1 MSGQLKLLRIYAAGT
16 ATFLVNTTTF
26 IYLQRRRLLTIE
38 ASLLFDVEKVENQK
52 NCDVSVCTQGMSLE
66 HLHAKKA
73 PKKKNASL
81 HIWRPKPHG
90 CNNLVGAKFVIDRV
104 HNIKN

>member
-1 MSGQLKLLRIYAAGT
+1 MSGQLKLLHIYAAGT
-16 ATFLVNTTTF
+16 ATFLVNATIF

-66 HLHAKKA
+66 HLHVEKDSKRKCQLSHLAA
-73 PKKKNASL
+73 
-81 HIWRPKPHG
+81 
-90 CNNLVGAKFVIDRV
+90 
-104 HNIKN
+104 

>member
-1 MSGQLKLLRIYAAGT
+1 MSGQLKLLRIYAAST
-16 ATFLVNTTTF
+16 ATFLVNATMF

-66 HLHAKKA
+66 HLYAKKD
-73 PKKKNASL
+73 PK
-81 HIWRPKPHG
+81 
-90 CNNLVGAKFVIDRV
+90 
-104 HNIKN
+104 IKR